1 MVMPNLSEGVQVF
14 VVIYVLVIGLLFV
27 TSRFWSPVLGRLR
40 RALGFSTTSPATR
53 TPDFVADNAA
63 LVSPAF
69 RPGAPRPPR
78 LKVPPDLASLD
89 EAGLRSYGYRLGLCA
104 QIVGFVATHNP
115 TGFPIG
121 LFREWYEDRWVA
133 VQPACGVG
141 AEQYLGEALRAI
153 PADVGGHDEVVG
165 RFASGARYAEM
176 SDLVHFCGQA
186 FAASRAGSPVHEA
199 VIALADRLAVAV
211 AFGGEDVAPADEEE
225 RALLER
231 KLEVDFLQAPEA
243 KQAHLRRMHGYF
255 RRRLVELRD
264 DPQAERRAERMAD
277 CRRHMEEHER
287 LLAWLGACV

>member
-1 MVMPNLSEGVQVF
+1 MNVSEAVQVF
-14 VVIYVLVIGLLFV
+14 VLIYVLVIAALFV
-27 TSRFWSPVLGRLR
+27 TSRFWSP
-40 RALGFSTTSPATR
+40 ALGKVWRAFGFSAAKPTTSTPAV
-53 TPDFVADNAA
+53 VADAA
-63 LVSPAF
+63 VLVSHSF
-69 RPGAPRPPR
+69 RSGAPRPPR

-89 EAGLRSYGYRLGLCA
+89 EAGLRSYGHRLGLCA

-121 LFREWYEDRWVA
+121 LFREWYEDRWMA
-133 VQPACGVG
+133 VEPACGVG

-165 RFASGARYAEM
+165 RFASEARYAEM

-225 RALLER
+225 RSLLER
-231 KLEVDFLQAPEA
+231 KLEVDFLEQVPS
-243 KQAHLRRMHGYF
+243 KVAHLRRMHAFF
-255 RRRLVELRD
+255 RQRLIALRD
-264 DPQAERRAERMAD
+264 DPAGERRSERMAD

-287 LLAWLGACV
+287 LLSWLGSSV